1 MTAKPRNCY
10 QVDSPYYVF
19 HRCKYKKNNYNNYY
33 CRNFRTFAQNYES
46 GVLRFASCLAMT
58 FLAMTRKR

>member
-33 CRNFRTFAQNYES
+33 CRNFRTFAQNYEFGLLHS
-46 GVLRFASCLAMT
+46 SQIEDSAESMT
-58 FLAMTRKR
+58 QSA